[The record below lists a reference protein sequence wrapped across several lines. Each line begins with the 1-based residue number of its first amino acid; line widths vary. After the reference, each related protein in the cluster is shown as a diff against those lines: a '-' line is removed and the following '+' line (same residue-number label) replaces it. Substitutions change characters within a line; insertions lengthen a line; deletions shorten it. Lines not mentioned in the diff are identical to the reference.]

1 MKNDTSPFAEKSWQ
15 EQQDKWRE
23 WRSMQLE
30 YKQAEDYSQQQKE
43 EPARPEPPPVR
54 PAPTRHRELDKVLSR
69 HRTAVNRVGAFQ
81 QMPSKE
87 MHCGPADG

>member
-30 YKQAEDYSQQQKE
+30 YRQTEEEKKVQKE
-43 EPARPEPPPVR
+43 EMVPNEQMPVKPP
-54 PAPTRHRELDKVLSR
+54 PTRHRELDKVLSR
-69 HRTAVNRVGAFQ
+69 HKAAVNRAGAFQ
-81 QMPSKE
+81 QTAPGE
-87 MHCGPADG
+87 THF

>member
-30 YKQAEDYSQQQKE
+30 YRQTEEEKKVQKE
-43 EPARPEPPPVR
+43 V
-54 PAPTRHRELDKVLSR
+54 HK
-69 HRTAVNRVGAFQ
+69 
-81 QMPSKE
+81 K
-87 MHCGPADG
+87 C